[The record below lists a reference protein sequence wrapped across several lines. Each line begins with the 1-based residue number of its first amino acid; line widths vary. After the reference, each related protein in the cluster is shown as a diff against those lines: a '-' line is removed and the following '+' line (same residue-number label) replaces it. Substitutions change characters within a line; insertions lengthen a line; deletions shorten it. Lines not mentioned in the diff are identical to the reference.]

1 MMAGEDPVGTFREA
15 SRILEHSRVFE
26 AADAIRRVVAI
37 SVGESRVVRAVRRL
51 AADFG
56 GLSYAERMRYALLAI
71 GIAAVS
77 YVLMASA
84 LPRTARPN
92 IPLAA
97 GMLILVVCGG
107 VATKRRRLQSRT

>member
-1 MMAGEDPVGTFREA
+1 MAGELSAGAFQEA
-15 SRILEHSRVFE
+15 SRIIEHSLVFG
-26 AADAIRRVVAI
+26 AADAIRRVATI

-56 GLSYAERMRYALLAI
+56 GLSYAERARYALLAM

-77 YVLMASA
+77 YVLLAST
-84 LPRTARPN
+84 LPRGIGPN

-97 GMLILVVCGG
+97 GMLILIVCGG
-107 VATKRRRLQSRT
+107 VATRRRSRGRN